1 LLSGKIKDN
10 FKENE
15 CFDMS
20 DSYMPT
26 TLRDEVHSLVC
37 LVPYDIAKTK
47 EYVRR
52 FRKFYELVNSKYGTN
67 LLIF

>member
-1 LLSGKIKDN
+1 LISALLAGKIKDN

-26 TLRDEVHSLVC
+26 TLKDEVHSLVC
-37 LVPYDIAKTK
+37 LVPYDIA
-47 EYVRR
+47 
-52 FRKFYELVNSKYGTN
+52 
-67 LLIF
+67 